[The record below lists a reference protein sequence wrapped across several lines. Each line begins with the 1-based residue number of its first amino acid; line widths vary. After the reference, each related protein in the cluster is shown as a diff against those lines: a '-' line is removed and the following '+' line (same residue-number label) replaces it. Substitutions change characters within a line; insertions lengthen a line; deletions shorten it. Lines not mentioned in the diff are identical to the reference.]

1 MKKMYFLSAFVI
13 FYLVFSLLV
22 SARSIFV
29 SQIPNGE
36 KFECKNC
43 HLDMDDIEKLNP
55 FGKDVNQHRNGK
67 KINWNEELAMMDSD
81 NDGYTN
87 GQELLD
93 TEGKWRV
100 GDDNPG
106 NINNASN
113 PGDSKS
119 IPVFDFIEEFTS
131 SSVSIAPNPVDD
143 NAVIAFTVEKKVN
156 LYISLLTL
164 QGETVRILFKGEI
177 MPGNFNLNW
186 QARDANARKL
196 SPGIYFVQI
205 NINGQF
211 ITKSVIIL

>member
-131 SSVSIAPNPVDD
+131 SSV
-143 NAVIAFTVEKKVN
+143 
-156 LYISLLTL
+156 ISLLTL

-186 QARDANARKL
+186 QARDANARKFA
-196 SPGIYFVQI
+196 PGIYFVQI

>member
-1 MKKMYFLSAFVI
+1 
-13 FYLVFSLLV
+13 
-22 SARSIFV
+22 
-29 SQIPNGE
+29 
-36 KFECKNC
+36 
-43 HLDMDDIEKLNP
+43 MDDIEKLNP